1 MRLIASLAVG
11 VIMGFTSSGLCAG
24 DKAESTSVTPC
35 PPLTTG
41 EATNG
46 WLLAEGNYTARQIG
60 NAVTVRVQ
68 GTNPTPNYENKLV
81 KSPKMISP
89 PELINLR
96 KAPSGIQP
104 QVISS
109 YHACGSFRSQE
120 KVKSLIIHDKS
131 GKHTI
136 NVEQAVASRPTSSRS
151 Y

>member
-1 MRLIASLAVG
+1 MRLIVSVAVG

-24 DKAESTSVTPC
+24 DKAGSTAVDPC

-60 NAVTVRVQ
+60 NAVTVRAQ
-68 GTNPTPNYENKLV
+68 GANPTPHYENKLV
-81 KSPKMISP
+81 KSSKLISP

-104 QVISS
+104 QVIIS
-109 YHACGSFRSQE
+109 YHTCGSFTSQE
-120 KVKSLIIHDKS
+120 KVKSVVIHDKS

-136 NVEQAVASRPTSSRS
+136 NVEQAVASQPSPSRS